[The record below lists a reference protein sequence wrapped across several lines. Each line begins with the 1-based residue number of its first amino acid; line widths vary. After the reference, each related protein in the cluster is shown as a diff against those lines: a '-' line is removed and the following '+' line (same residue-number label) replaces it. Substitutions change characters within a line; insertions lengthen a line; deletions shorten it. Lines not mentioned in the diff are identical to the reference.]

1 MLLTVLWGQ
10 RLRTIG
16 LKHRLHLNYEQKAL
30 RFINLSGLLLS
41 HIHSPFQFLSVSHV
55 IQAASSQMGRNT
67 YAPYIDE
74 STDTQ
79 RCEATLW
86 QGKEKRV
93 VVTLMLLTVT
103 DMQLK
108 TCSDSWHRLKWSAW
122 HMVLWPLLSFIHP
135 SHDVPW
141 VLGVGHGIGASTWHR
156 SAPCSWFFTS
166 FWPVVDFCNSRHLL
180 PKQIHLV
187 RRGGSTFLWFWG

>member
-1 MLLTVLWGQ
+1 MLCNILDFYPLDAGSILLHWDNQKNLSRLCMLTVLWGQ

-41 HIHSPFQFLSVSHV
+41 HIHSPFQFLSVCHV
-55 IQAASSQMGRNT
+55 IQAASSPMGGNT
-67 YAPYIDE
+67 YPPYVDE

-86 QGKEKRV
+86 QGKERRLAV
-93 VVTLMLLTVT
+93 ILALLTV

-108 TCSDSWHRLKWSAW
+108 TCSDPGHRLK
-122 HMVLWPLLSFIHP
+122 
-135 SHDVPW
+135 
-141 VLGVGHGIGASTWHR
+141 
-156 SAPCSWFFTS
+156 
-166 FWPVVDFCNSRHLL
+166 
-180 PKQIHLV
+180 
-187 RRGGSTFLWFWG
+187 